1 MKDLYWTLIVA
12 LVVTLNGLFSPV
24 FSQPALPFSSADA
37 SDPATMKSRI
47 PLEIESYF
55 FHQPA
60 QFYAIRLGY
69 VYGLANEKHVFG
81 LSIPVIHNVFD
92 EDYQGYENTTGI
104 GDFKMWYMTALHT
117 GKSLGLTRISPYFEA
132 SAPTG
137 EYLLGRGAG
146 TWLYKPGIVFTYV
159 IDPQVAF
166 YPEILFQFSGKE
178 ANSSGGADGIP
189 DIENPEKD
197 GRLQNLSVNLP
208 LVVQFEPLQAWLS
221 VNVQYQQSL
230 SADEYFLFM
239 RLDFGKMITERT
251 GASLFLSK
259 FIAGQPRLNVL
270 AQAKLLFFLQ

>member
-1 MKDLYWTLIVA
+1 MKDLSSRLIVA
-12 LVVTLNGLFSPV
+12 LALTLTGFYGPA
-24 FSQPALPFSSADA
+24 FSQTALPLGSRDA
-37 SDPATMKSRI
+37 SDPATMKSHI

-60 QFYAIRLGY
+60 QFYAIRVGY
-69 VYGLANEKHVFG
+69 SYGLQNEKHLFG
-81 LSIPVIHNVFD
+81 FSIPVIHNVFN

-104 GDFKMWYMTALHT
+104 GDFKMWYMTAIHT

-166 YPEILFQFSGKE
+166 YPEIRYQFSGND
-178 ANSSGGADGIP
+178 ANSSGGADGVP
-189 DIENPEKD
+189 DIEDPEKD
-197 GRLQNLSVNLP
+197 GRMQNLSVDLP
-208 LVVQFEPLQAWLS
+208 LVVQFEPAQAWLS
-221 VNVQYQQSL
+221 VNVQYQQSFT
-230 SADEYFLFM
+230 ADEYFLFM
-239 RLDFGKMITERT
+239 RLDFGKMITEHT
-251 GASLFLSK
+251 AASLFISK

-270 AQAKLLFFLQ
+270 VQAKLQFFLR

>member
-1 MKDLYWTLIVA
+1 MKSYRYL
-12 LVVTLNGLFSPV
+12 LVVLIMSLTASSEEVFAQVPLSFS
-24 FSQPALPFSSADA
+24 AMDA

-69 VYGLANEKHVFG
+69 VYGLRNEKHLFG
-81 LSIPVIHNVFD
+81 FSIPVIHNVFN
-92 EDYQGYENTTGI
+92 EDYQGFENTTGI
-104 GDFKMWYMTALHT
+104 GDFRMWYMTAVAT
-117 GKSLGLTRISPYFEA
+117 GKTLGLTRLSPYFEA
-132 SAPTG
+132 TAPTG

-146 TWLYKPGIVFTYV
+146 TWMYKPGIVFTYV
-159 IDPQVAF
+159 VDPQVAF
-166 YPEILFQFSGKE
+166 YPEVSFQFSGSE
-178 ANSSGGADGIP
+178 GNSTGGVNGVP
-189 DIENPEKD
+189 DIEDPEKD
-197 GRLQNLSVNLP
+197 GKQRNLSVQLP

-230 SADEYFLFM
+230 TLDEYFLFL